1 MFTSK
6 CGCGD
11 IDAYR
16 REMAVLVDNAL
27 GNLNLHQVC
36 DRSAC
41 VCLVCVMLCVCV
53 SCVMC
58 VCHVCVTC
66 VCVSC
71 CLTLIS

>member
-41 VCLVCVMLCVCV
+41 VCLVCVMLCVVCVVCDVCV
-53 SCVMC
+53 SCVC
-58 VCHVCVTC
+58 VCLVV
-66 VCVSC
+66 
-71 CLTLIS
+71 